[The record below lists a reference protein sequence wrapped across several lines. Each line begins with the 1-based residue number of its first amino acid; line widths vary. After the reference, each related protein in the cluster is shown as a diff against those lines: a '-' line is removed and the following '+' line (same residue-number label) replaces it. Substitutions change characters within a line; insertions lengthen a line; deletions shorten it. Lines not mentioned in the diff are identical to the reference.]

1 MRKKV
6 GERVSTKL
14 FCATSRCGYKGFHG
28 TAARRL
34 LARGACVV
42 GRKVAALPPISLSF
56 TPSGLALQD
65 DPLQAWL
72 SGTTVARRVG
82 RKHMRASCGSR
93 ACSGISLMD
102 FVSPTAA
109 RSGAYH
115 GYRARLQLQQSC
127 DRHGETCGHV
137 LTRLCIVGSAMSGR
151 ANSFR

>member
-82 RKHMRASCGSR
+82 RKHIESVLWVQ
-93 ACSGISLMD
+93 SLQRNKLD
-102 FVSPTAA
+102 GLRLSHRSKVGRLSWIQGETAA
-109 RSGAYH
+109 AAELRPTWRNVWPRPH
-115 GYRARLQLQQSC
+115 EIVHRWQC
-127 DRHGETCGHV
+127 DVWPG
-137 LTRLCIVGSAMSGR
+137 
-151 ANSFR
+151 